1 MFAERQL
8 TAVHTRCSTVCL
20 GKMVVRCERHSAVS
34 FGFGRVR
41 YRDRRP
47 FCCCVHRL
55 LERIPENKHAPNTV
69 TTRHFRVWNFSGDF
83 MQGRVVV
90 FANRNCIGE
99 NRWSTVAKN
108 TTSRRITGVD
118 AVTYSKRKAINSRNV
133 LCVHGIIVRP
143 SVDEILR
150 FDVITLVSM
159 QSSIGSS
166 RYSTV
171 FSAGAKTAS
180 GAVARTSS
188 IPKLNLRLKSVN
200 IRARFY
206 DIPVPE
212 LRGCA
217 FLSFYRFLFVTSLI
231 PGAME
236 EGGAKCPGRGRA
248 HYLDTFV
255 RCFFPNTCRCF
266 TPKR

>member
-1 MFAERQL
+1 
-8 TAVHTRCSTVCL
+8 
-20 GKMVVRCERHSAVS
+20 
-34 FGFGRVR
+34 
-41 YRDRRP
+41 
-47 FCCCVHRL
+47 
-55 LERIPENKHAPNTV
+55 
-69 TTRHFRVWNFSGDF
+69 

-217 FLSFYRFLFVTSLI
+217 FLSFYHFHASHSRSN
-231 PGAME
+231 
-236 EGGAKCPGRGRA
+236 GGGRGKVSRA
-248 HYLDTFV
+248 REGTLLGYFCAL
-255 RCFFPNTCRCF
+255 FFS
-266 TPKR
+266 KHL